1 MARERLRIATYNV
14 HRCIGRDGVYD
25 VGRIA
30 AVLREL
36 DADAIALQ
44 EVSYRAPPGH
54 DQLRTLADSA
64 GYASVS
70 FPNHSDDRSQLGL
83 GVLSRRPL
91 EVERKLDLS
100 YGSYESRGALIVRL
114 AVDDSNVTLVNTHLG
129 LRWRERRH
137 QGHAIAAALR
147 ELDAGDC
154 VLAGDFNEW
163 VPGAP
168 NLHALRR
175 LLDAPPPRTP
185 PTFPSGRPL
194 LSTDRIWPSTAF
206 RVQSLHAHRTTL
218 SRIAS
223 DHLPL
228 SATLQRCCAV

>member
-1 MARERLRIATYNV
+1 MAAERLRIATYNV

-36 DADAIALQ
+36 DADAVALQ
-44 EVSYRAPPGH
+44 EVSFRAPPGH
-54 DQLRTLADSA
+54 DQLRTLADDA
-64 GYASVS
+64 GYSSVY
-70 FPNHSDDRSQLGL
+70 FPNHRDDRSQLGL
-83 GVLSRRPL
+83 GVLSRKPL

-100 YGSYESRGALIVRL
+100 YGGYESRGALIVRL
-114 AVDDSNVTLVNTHLG
+114 GVDDSNVVLVNTHLG

-137 QGHAIAAALR
+137 QGLAIAEALR
-147 ELDAGDC
+147 ELDAADC

-168 NLHALRR
+168 NLYPLRR
-175 LLDAPPPRTP
+175 QLDAPPPRSP

-194 LSTDRIWPSTAF
+194 LSTDRIWPSSRF
-206 RVQSLHAHRTTL
+206 VIRSMHGHRTPL
-218 SRIAS
+218 SRMAS

-228 SATLQRCCAV
+228 SATLQRDRGE